1 MSDSH
6 APIDKEQARR
16 AFERA
21 ATRYDEVA
29 VLQREIGRR
38 MLERLD
44 YVRLA
49 PRAVLDAGCGTAV
62 ATATLAQRY
71 PDADIVALD
80 FAHGMLRHAD
90 ANANAH
96 GGFTRAPHWV
106 CGDIEVL
113 PLAAGSVDLVYSN
126 AALQWSTDLAGTFAD
141 FARVLRPGGLL
152 MFSTFGPDTLRELRA
167 AWAQVDGHSH
177 VSSFPDMHDIGD
189 LLVHA
194 RFADPVMDCERLTV
208 TYEGVDDLMR
218 DLKLLGA
225 HNVTAGRARGLTG
238 RRRLAAMRAAY
249 ERFRR
254 DGRLPA
260 TYEVVYGH
268 AWAPLQRQEA
278 PGVTAIPATVLSRGQ
293 TP

>member
-1 MSDSH
+1 MSASH
-6 APIDKEQARR
+6 AAIDKEQARR

-21 ATRYDEVA
+21 APRYDEVA
-29 VLQREIGRR
+29 VLQREIGQR
-38 MLERLD
+38 MIERLD
-44 YVRLA
+44 YVRLE
-49 PRAVLDAGCGTAV
+49 PRVVLDAGCGTAI
-62 ATATLAQRY
+62 ATAGLGRRY

-80 FAHGMLRHAD
+80 FAHGMLRHAR
-90 ANANAH
+90 
-96 GGFTRAPHWV
+96 GLCGFARAPHWV
-106 CGDIEVL
+106 CGDIEAL

-152 MFSTFGPDTLRELRA
+152 MFSTFGPDTLTELRA

-177 VSSFPDMHDIGD
+177 VSTFPDMHDVGD

-208 TYEGVDDLMR
+208 TYEAIDDLMR

-268 AWAPLQRQEA
+268 AWAPLQRQEG
-278 PGVTAIPATVLSRGQ
+278 PGVTTIPVTVLSRGQ